1 MYPRA
6 VRSEGASTAA
16 TRRPGLPRAASRY
29 RDNTARHLIGI
40 SRDLQTRVMSYLI
53 EERGFSGLR
62 PSFGP
67 LLSLIWTEG
76 RPLTAIAAQLAIS
89 KQACSQ
95 LANLA
100 EEAGYLERKPD
111 PDDRRA
117 KLVMLT
123 PRGRKLVEQ
132 GVQIILESESE
143 YADLVG
149 QTVYRRFTASLAA
162 LYRGLDIPSHVDPA
176 LTARASRSIGVL
188 PLISVRIQRD
198 LMEATLA
205 RGHAGLKMSHGQV
218 LPLIGPEGGRI
229 HEIARIQRVS
239 RQAVS
244 ATSQEL
250 EALGYLRREPDPRD
264 RRGVVLKLSNR
275 GERLIRDSVAALD
288 GLDDSFRATLG
299 EKRLDHLQRVARSL
313 YQALHLEEEIFGA
326 GVGRRATASAA
337 NAGRAGNGGH
347 DIPGLAA
354 RLQREL
360 GSRDT
365 ARLVALLES
374 RTRSTAS

>member
-1 MYPRA
+1 M
-6 VRSEGASTAA
+6 RSEGASTPT
-16 TRRPGLPRAASRY
+16 TRRTGLPRAWSRY
-29 RDNTARHLIGI
+29 RANAARHLIGI
-40 SRDLQTRVMSYLI
+40 SRDLQTRVMSYLT
-53 EERGFSGLR
+53 EERGYAGLR

-67 LLSLIWTEG
+67 FLSLIWTEG
-76 RPLTAIAAQLAIS
+76 RPLTAIAGQLAIS

-111 PDDRRA
+111 PQDRRA

-123 PRGRKLVEQ
+123 PRGRKLIEQ

-143 YADLVG
+143 YAELVG
-149 QTVYRRFTASLAA
+149 QTSYQRFTGSLAA
-162 LYRGLDIPSHVDPA
+162 LYRGLGIQSQVDPGR
-176 LTARASRSIGVL
+176 TTRASRSIGVL

-205 RGHAGLKMSHGQV
+205 RGHNGLKMSHGQV
-218 LPLIGPEGGRI
+218 LPLIGHEGGRI

-239 RQAVS
+239 RQAIS

-264 RRGVVLKLSNR
+264 RRGVVLRLTDR
-275 GERLIRDSVAALD
+275 GKRLIGDSVAALD
-288 GLDDSFRATLG
+288 GLDRSFRDILG
-299 EKRLDHLQRVARSL
+299 AKRLGHLQRVAHDL
-313 YQALHLEEEIFGA
+313 FDALHLEEEIFDTGSGPQA
-326 GVGRRATASAA
+326 ATSASDARRAK
-337 NAGRAGNGGH
+337 NGGH
-347 DIPGLAA
+347 DIRGLATKL
-354 RLQREL
+354 RREL

-374 RTRSTAS
+374 DQRSRTT